1 MFSVEE
7 RPKPAR
13 KQGLRCTPMKASRL
27 NARTVLLLLVEA
39 MLLFGGIIIAV
50 YVRLG
55 SVDAEDALIQRNG
68 FYKAALATIFCLAS
82 FYLFDLYDFV
92 VMFDRRELV
101 LRLLQALGLA
111 WVALALMFYAV
122 PQVMIGRGVSLIS
135 LPLALLLMVGWRL
148 AIHWVLGHPE
158 LGERILI
165 VGSGPIAVEIAR
177 ETLGR
182 PDAGFRVVGF
192 VDNDPAL
199 VGQSLINPKVI
210 GLTSELA
217 TLVRSEN
224 IDRLVVAIGDRRGQ
238 FPTQEL
244 LRLSLSGDV
253 SIEESASFY
262 ERLTGR
268 VLLDMIR
275 PSWLIFSS
283 RGRRARINEIAR
295 AMMHRT
301 VALLGAILSLPIAM
315 VAAVLI
321 KIDSRGPVLY
331 RQERVGK
338 NGRTFM
344 LMKFRSM
351 RVDAEKDGPVWA
363 KSEDERMTRFG
374 RVIRKIRVDEIP
386 QFWNILRGD
395 MNFVGPRP
403 ERPHFVA
410 QLAQEIPFYEQRHLI
425 APGLTGWAQ
434 IKYPYGAS
442 IEDAKQK
449 LQYDLYYIK
458 NQSLTLDATIV
469 FETVKTVLFGRG
481 T

>member
-1 MFSVEE
+1 M
-7 RPKPAR
+7 KPPR
-13 KQGLRCTPMKASRL
+13 F
-27 NARTVLLLLVEA
+27 NARMVLLLLAEA
-39 MLLFGGIIIAV
+39 MLLFGGLIVAV

-55 SVDAEDALIQRNG
+55 AVDAEDALITRNG
-68 FYKAALATIFCLAS
+68 FYKAGLATVFCLAS
-82 FYLFDLYDFV
+82 FYLLDLYDFV
-92 VMFDRRELV
+92 VMHDRRELV

-111 WVALALMFYAV
+111 WVALALIFYAM

-158 LGERILI
+158 IGERILI
-165 VGSGPIAVEIAR
+165 VGSGPFAIEIAR

-199 VGQSLINPKVI
+199 VGKSLINPKVI
-210 GLTSELA
+210 GLTSELGS
-217 TLVRSEN
+217 LVRSEH
-224 IDRLVVAIGDRRGQ
+224 IDRIVVAIGDRRGQ

-268 VLLDMIR
+268 VLLDLIR

-283 RGRRARINEIAR
+283 RGRRARLNELTCA
-295 AMMHRT
+295 AMHRT
-301 VALLGAILSLPIAM
+301 VALFGAILSLPIAI
-315 VAAVLI
+315 VTAILI
-321 KIDSRGPVLY
+321 KLESRGPVFY

-338 NGRTFM
+338 NGRVYE

-351 RVDAEKDGPVWA
+351 RVDAEKNGPVWA
-363 KSEDERMTRFG
+363 QAEDKRTTRVG
-374 RVIRKIRVDEIP
+374 RIIRKIRVDEIP

-403 ERPHFVA
+403 ERPHFIA

-442 IEDAKQK
+442 IDDARKK
-449 LQYDLYYIK
+449 LEYDLYYIK
-458 NQSLTLDATIV
+458 NQSITLDATIM
-469 FETVKTVLFGRG
+469 FETVKTILLGRG
-481 T
+481 GR

>member
-1 MFSVEE
+1 
-7 RPKPAR
+7 
-13 KQGLRCTPMKASRL
+13 MKASRF
-27 NARTVLLLLVEA
+27 NTRTILLLLVEA
-39 MLLFGGIIIAV
+39 MLLFGGVVIAV

-55 SVDAEDALIQRNG
+55 AVEAEETLIQRNG
-68 FYKAALATIFCLAS
+68 FYKAALATVFCLAS

-101 LRLLQALGLA
+101 LRMLQALGLA
-111 WVALALMFYAV
+111 WIALAITFYAL
-122 PQVMIGRGVSLIS
+122 PQTMIGRGVSLIS
-135 LPLALLLMVGWRL
+135 LPLALLMMMGWRL
-148 AIHWVLGHPE
+148 TIHWVLGHPE

-165 VGSGPIAVEIAR
+165 VGSGPFAVEIAR

-192 VDNDPAL
+192 VDSDPHL
-199 VGQSLINPKVI
+199 VGKSLINPKVI

-217 TLVRSEN
+217 SLVKNQS

-238 FPTQEL
+238 FPTHEL

-283 RGRRARINEIAR
+283 RGRRARLNEFGR
-295 AMMHRT
+295 AVMNRT
-301 VALLGAILSLPIAM
+301 VALIGALLSLPIAIITALL
-315 VAAVLI
+315 VKL
-321 KIDSRGPVLY
+321 DSRGPVLY
-331 RQERVGK
+331 KQERVGK
-338 NGRTFM
+338 NGRTFT

-363 KSEDERMTRFG
+363 KTDDERMTRFG
-374 RVIRKIRVDEIP
+374 RIIRKIRIDEIP

-395 MNFVGPRP
+395 MNFIGPRP

-410 QLAQEIPFYEQRHLI
+410 QLAEEILYYEQRHLVS
-425 APGLTGWAQ
+425 PGLTGWAQ

-442 IEDAKQK
+442 IEDAKRK
-449 LQYDLYYIK
+449 LEYDLYYIK
-458 NQSLTLDATIV
+458 NQSLSLDATIM
-469 FETVKTVLFGRG
+469 FETIKTILFGRG

>member
-1 MFSVEE
+1 M
-7 RPKPAR
+7 
-13 KQGLRCTPMKASRL
+13 
-27 NARTVLLLLVEA
+27 VLLLLAEA
-39 MLLFGGIIIAV
+39 MLLFGGLIVAV

-55 SVDAEDALIQRNG
+55 SVDAEDALIARHG
-68 FYKAALATIFCLAS
+68 FYKAALATVFCLAA
-82 FYLFDLYDFV
+82 FYLLDLYDFV
-92 VMFDRRELV
+92 VMHDRRELV

-111 WVALALMFYAV
+111 WIALAITFYV
-122 PQVMIGRGVSLIS
+122 MPQAMIGRGVSFIS
-135 LPLALLLMVGWRL
+135 LPLALLMMVSWRL
-148 AIHWVLGHPE
+148 GIHWILGHPE
-158 LGERILI
+158 IGERILI
-165 VGSGPIAVEIAR
+165 VGSGPFAIEIAR

-199 VGQSLINPKVI
+199 VGKSLINPKVI
-210 GLTSELA
+210 GLTSELSR
-217 TLVRSEN
+217 LVQSEK

-238 FPTQEL
+238 FPTEEL
-244 LRLSLSGDV
+244 LHLSLSGDV

-268 VLLDMIR
+268 VLLDLIR

-283 RGRRARINEIAR
+283 RGRRARLNELTSTA
-295 AMMHRT
+295 MHRT
-301 VALLGAILSLPIAM
+301 VALIGAVLSFPIAVMTAIL
-315 VAAVLI
+315 I
-321 KIDSRGPVLY
+321 KLESRGPIFY

-363 KSEDERMTRFG
+363 QTGDDRTTRVG
-374 RVIRKIRVDEIP
+374 RIIRKIRVDEIP

-403 ERPHFVA
+403 ERPHFIA

-442 IEDAKQK
+442 IEDARRK
-449 LQYDLYYIK
+449 LEYELYYIK
-458 NQSLTLDATIV
+458 NQSIALDATIM
-469 FETVKTVLFGRG
+469 FETIKTILLGRG
-481 T
+481 GR

>member
-1 MFSVEE
+1 
-7 RPKPAR
+7 
-13 KQGLRCTPMKASRL
+13 MKTSRL
-27 NARTVLLLLVEA
+27 NARTILLLLVEA
-39 MLLFGGIIIAV
+39 MLLFSGLIVAV

-55 SVDAEDALIQRNG
+55 AIDAEDALIVRHG
-68 FYKAALATIFCLAS
+68 FYKAALATIFCLMS
-82 FYLFDLYDFV
+82 FYLFDLYDFI
-92 VMFDRRELV
+92 VMHDRGELV

-111 WVALALMFYAV
+111 WVALALLFYAV
-122 PQVMIGRGVSLIS
+122 PQVMIGRGVSFIA
-135 LPLALLLMVGWRL
+135 LPIALLLMVGWRM

-165 VGSGPIAVEIAR
+165 VGSGSFAIEIAR
-177 ETLGR
+177 ETLNR
-182 PDAGFRVVGF
+182 PDAGFRVIGF

-199 VGQSLINPKVI
+199 VGKSLINPKVI

-217 TLVRSEN
+217 SLVKREHV
-224 IDRLVVAIGDRRGQ
+224 DRLVVAMGDRRGQ

-283 RGRRARINEIAR
+283 RGRRVRTNEFIRISI
-295 AMMHRT
+295 HR
-301 VALLGAILSLPIAM
+301 VIALLGAILSLPIAILT
-315 VAAVLI
+315 ALLI
-321 KIDSRGPVLY
+321 KIDSRGPILY
-331 RQERVGK
+331 KQERVGQ
-338 NGRTFM
+338 NGRTFT

-363 KSEDERMTRFG
+363 SSGDNRMTRVG
-374 RVIRKIRVDEIP
+374 RIIRKIRVDEIP
-386 QFWNILRGD
+386 QFWSILRGD

-403 ERPHFVA
+403 ERPHFVS
-410 QLAQEIPFYEQRHLI
+410 QLAQEIDYYEQRHLV

-434 IKYPYGAS
+434 IKYAYGAS
-442 IEDAKQK
+442 IEDARKK
-449 LQYDLYYIK
+449 LEYDLYYIK
-458 NQSLTLDATIV
+458 NQNLALDATIM
-469 FETVKTVLFGRG
+469 FETIKTILSGRG

>member
-1 MFSVEE
+1 
-7 RPKPAR
+7 
-13 KQGLRCTPMKASRL
+13 MKTSRQ
-27 NARTVLLLLVEA
+27 NARTILLLLVEA
-39 MLLFGGIIIAV
+39 MLLFSGLVVAV

-55 SVDAEDALIQRNG
+55 AVGAEDALIERYG
-68 FYKAALATIFCLAS
+68 FYKAALATVFCLAS
-82 FYLFDLYDFV
+82 FYLFDLYDFI
-92 VMFDRRELV
+92 VMHDRGELV
-101 LRLLQALGLA
+101 LRMLQALGLA
-111 WVALALMFYAV
+111 WIALALLFYAV
-122 PQVMIGRGVSLIS
+122 PQVMIGRGVSLIA
-135 LPLALLLMVGWRL
+135 LPIALLLMVAWRL
-148 AIHWVLGHPE
+148 GIHWVLGHPE

-165 VGSGPIAVEIAR
+165 VGSGSFAVEIAR
-177 ETLGR
+177 ETLNR

-192 VDNDPAL
+192 VDNDPEL
-199 VGQSLINPKVI
+199 VGKSLINPKVI

-217 TLVRSEN
+217 SLVKREG
-224 IDRLVVAIGDRRGQ
+224 IDRIVVAIGDRRGQ
-238 FPTQEL
+238 FPTQQL

-283 RGRRARINEIAR
+283 RGQRARVNEVTRIVIHR
-295 AMMHRT
+295 A
-301 VALLGAILSLPIAM
+301 VALLGAILSLPIAIIT
-315 VAAVLI
+315 AILI
-321 KIDSRGPVLY
+321 KIDSPGPVLY
-331 RQERVGK
+331 KQERVGK
-338 NGRTFM
+338 NGRTFT

-351 RVDAEKDGPVWA
+351 RFDAEKNGPVWA
-363 KSEDERMTRFG
+363 CSGDDRMTRIG
-374 RVIRKIRVDEIP
+374 RIIRKIRVDEIP

-410 QLAQEIPFYEQRHLI
+410 QLAQEIDYYEQRHLV

-442 IEDAKQK
+442 IEDAKNK
-449 LQYDLYYIK
+449 LEYDLYYIK
-458 NQSLTLDATIV
+458 NQNVILDATIM
-469 FETVKTVLFGRG
+469 FETIKTILSGRG

>member
-1 MFSVEE
+1 M
-7 RPKPAR
+7 
-13 KQGLRCTPMKASRL
+13 
-27 NARTVLLLLVEA
+27 VLLLFAEA
-39 MLLFGGIIIAV
+39 MLLFGGMVIAV
-50 YVRLG
+50 YLRFG
-55 SVDAEDALIQRNG
+55 PADAEDALIFRNG
-68 FYKAALATIFCLAS
+68 FYKVGLATVFCLAA

-92 VMFDRRELV
+92 VMHDRRELV
-101 LRLLQALGLA
+101 LRLFQALGLA
-111 WVALALMFYAV
+111 WVVLALVFYAM

-135 LPLALLLMVGWRL
+135 LPLALTLMVCWRL
-148 AIHWVLGHPE
+148 GIHWVLGHPE

-165 VGSGPIAVEIAR
+165 VGSGPFAIEIAR

-192 VDNDPAL
+192 VDSDPAL
-199 VGQSLINPKVI
+199 VGKSLINPKVI
-210 GLTSELA
+210 GLTSELG
-217 TLVRSEN
+217 TLVQREK
-224 IDRLVVAIGDRRGQ
+224 IDRIVVAMGDRRGQ

-283 RGRRARINEIAR
+283 RGQRVRINDAMR
-295 AMMHRT
+295 ALMNRA
-301 VALLGAILSLPIAM
+301 VAFVGALLSLPIAIGT
-315 VAAVLI
+315 ALLI

-331 RQERVGK
+331 KQERVGK
-338 NGRTFM
+338 NGRTFT

-351 RVDAEKDGPVWA
+351 RTDAEKDGPVWA
-363 KSEDERMTRFG
+363 KTDDQRMTRVG
-374 RVIRKIRVDEIP
+374 RIIRKIRVDEVP

-395 MNFVGPRP
+395 MSFVGPRP

-410 QLAQEIPFYEQRHLI
+410 QLAEEISYYEQRHLI

-458 NQSLTLDATIV
+458 NQSIGLDATIM
-469 FETVKTVLFGRG
+469 FETVKTILFGRG